1 MPCSFT
7 VQSVNREYYTMTLMS
22 LISKGIT
29 TLVPT
34 VPGVLSTQKK
44 IYINK
49 QRGKREEKKF
59 SFQSQILHI
68 KVYKGCSEAKVDNK
82 WA

>member
-34 VPGVLSTQKK
+34 VPGVLSTQTKTKQKKATRKK
-44 IYINK
+44 IKINTYS
-49 QRGKREEKKF
+49 R
-59 SFQSQILHI
+59 
-68 KVYKGCSEAKVDNK
+68 Y
-82 WA
+82 

>member
-34 VPGVLSTQKK
+34 VPGVLSTQTKTKTNNNKKATRKKKSKK
-44 IYINK
+44 I
-49 QRGKREEKKF
+49 
-59 SFQSQILHI
+59 
-68 KVYKGCSEAKVDNK
+68 
-82 WA
+82 